1 MKKISKN
8 LIYAVK
14 NAIFFIGIPFL
25 IFYIME
31 CFLRNPWDEKWGI
44 KLPLLIINA
53 IFFEL
58 VAVFLFAVT
67 GSLRKALYTEGI
79 LFFILGIAEYY
90 IQRFRGKPFLPWDI
104 YSLSTAASVANNYD
118 YTLDARGIKVCI
130 AFIVLF
136 IVIFF
141 ANLKLPKWK
150 NEKKIIISRI
160 FLIILPILLIFPYA
174 AFCQSAST
182 IKKYRVYDKLFTPT
196 TMTWRDG
203 TVFAFVYELQFMTV
217 NKPAGYDQSK
227 EAETL
232 TKIAENTSVSTNDL
246 PNIIVI
252 MDEAFADPKVLGDFT
267 TNQDYMPFIHS
278 LQNNAEN
285 TITGY
290 MNASIVGGNTPNTEF
305 EFLTGDSLAFL
316 PEGCIPYQQFVKSK
330 IDSMPTYLKSLGYD
344 TLAMHPYKSTGWDR
358 DRVYPLIGFDDMH
371 FVDYFEER
379 NPQYVRNYI
388 SDECLFEQ
396 IETEYENHKKN
407 SDAPF
412 FSFNVTMQNHSEY
425 SGELVNFEP
434 DISIDGV
441 SEDASI
447 TRYLSL
453 EHITDTAF
461 ENMVNYFK
469 NVDDKTIIVF
479 FGDHQAADHVVEP
492 IWNLNGKKGSDL
504 SYEDMTK
511 RYKVPFV
518 IWANYDIDEASGVET
533 SANYLGNL
541 TLKTAGIPLDP
552 YRAYID
558 EFSKKYPVL
567 TSIHVVDSEG
577 NDASVNDSDSN
588 DELGDYRR
596 MQYYEL
602 FDDKDSLN

>member
-1 MKKISKN
+1 MKKISYKLLCSIKN
-8 LIYAVK
+8 IL
-14 NAIFFIGIPFL
+14 FFIGIPFL

-44 KLPLLIINA
+44 KLSLLIINA

-58 VAVFLFAVT
+58 TALFLFAVT

-79 LFFILGIAEYY
+79 IFFILGFVEYY
-90 IQRFRGKPFLPWDI
+90 IQRFRGKPILPWDI
-104 YSLSTAASVANNYD
+104 YSISTAASVANNYD
-118 YTLDARGIKVCI
+118 YSLDARAIKVCV
-130 AFIVLF
+130 AFITLF
-136 IVIFF
+136 IVTWF
-141 ANLKLPKWK
+141 AKLNLPKWK
-150 NEKKIIISRI
+150 KDKKIIISRVA
-160 FLIILPILLIFPYA
+160 LIILPLILLFPYA
-174 AFCQSAST
+174 AFCQSAKT

-203 TVFAFVYELQFMTV
+203 TVFAFIYELQFMTV
-217 NKPAGYDQSK
+217 NKPEGYNLS
-227 EAETL
+227 AEKDAL
-232 TKIAENTSVSTNDL
+232 GKIAQNNSVSSNDL

-278 LQNNAEN
+278 LQHNAEN

-305 EFLTGDSLAFL
+305 EFLTGNTLAFL
-316 PEGCIPYQQFVKSK
+316 PEGCIPYQQFVKSD
-330 IDSMPTYLKSLGYD
+330 IDAMPAYLKNLGYD
-344 TLAMHPYKSTGWDR
+344 TLAMHPYKATGWDR

-371 FVDYFEER
+371 FVDYFEAR
-379 NPQYVRNYI
+379 NPKYVRNYI

-396 IETEYENHKKN
+396 IETEYENHKKI

-425 SGELVNFEP
+425 SGELVNFNP
-434 DISIDGV
+434 DITVDGV
-441 SEDASI
+441 ADDSLIA
-447 TRYLSL
+447 RYLSL

-504 SYEDMTK
+504 SFEDMTK
-511 RYKVPFV
+511 RYRVPFV
-518 IWANYDIDEASGVET
+518 IWANYDIEEASGVET

-552 YRAYID
+552 YREYID
-558 EFSKKYPVL
+558 EFSQKYPVL
-567 TSIHVVDSEG
+567 SSIHVIDSNG
-577 NDASVNDSDSN
+577 NDASVSDSDKN

-602 FDDKDSLN
+602 FDDHDDYK